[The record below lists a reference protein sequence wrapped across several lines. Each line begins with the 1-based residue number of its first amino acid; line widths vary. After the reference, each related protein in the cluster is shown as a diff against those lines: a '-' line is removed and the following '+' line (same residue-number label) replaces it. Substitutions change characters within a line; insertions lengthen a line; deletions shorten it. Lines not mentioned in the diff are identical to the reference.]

1 MTDINYKKIF
11 LKALIISLVISAII
25 GIYLFLFGDFEDSDT
40 RLLLTTLTVGWYS
53 MTGLCSS
60 VVHSRK
66 SFKIFSSFGIIIS
79 ILGFFITVIGIWDI
93 IDNDLIW
100 KLVMT
105 FVILSVMISHI
116 SLMFLVKPKSKKIKY
131 LMVLTIVFITIV
143 TIMLIIEILVES
155 EKGDFFYRL
164 LGVFAILDVLGTIS
178 TPVLNRITN
187 KETE

>member
-1 MTDINYKKIF
+1 MDMNYKKYF
-11 LKALIISLVISAII
+11 LKILITALVISALI

-60 VVHSRK
+60 VVHNQK
-66 SFKIFSSFGIIIS
+66 KIKFFTLLGMIIS
-79 ILGFFITVIGIWDI
+79 VIGFFITVIAIWEI

-100 KLVMT
+100 RLVMT
-105 FVILSVMISHI
+105 FVILSVMISHV
-116 SLMFLVKPKSKKIKY
+116 SLLFLIKPKSKKINY
-131 LMVLTIVFITIV
+131 LMATTIIFITLV
-143 TIMLIIEILVES
+143 TAMLVVEIMIES

-178 TPVLNRITN
+178 TPVLNKMTKIS
-187 KETE
+187 E